1 MHAATSRVKNCPGFV
16 HFAKLFPAVGLLHPK
31 MPFAS
36 TLKVFDELGV
46 DEMMRQDNFWRYLVV
61 VECVDE
67 NVDHVVLPDLL
78 LLPEL
83 NRRPAHNLNS
93 TTSLFVVRSFYKM
106 TVLSTGFVINLPFC
120 QPTKEQKKSERRH
133 YF

>member
-1 MHAATSRVKNCPGFV
+1 
-16 HFAKLFPAVGLLHPK
+16 

-46 DEMMRQDNFWRYLVV
+46 DEMMRQDNFWQYLVV

-83 NRRPAHNLNS
+83 NRRPVQNVNS

-120 QPTKEQKKSERRH
+120 QPTKEQKQQQRRH